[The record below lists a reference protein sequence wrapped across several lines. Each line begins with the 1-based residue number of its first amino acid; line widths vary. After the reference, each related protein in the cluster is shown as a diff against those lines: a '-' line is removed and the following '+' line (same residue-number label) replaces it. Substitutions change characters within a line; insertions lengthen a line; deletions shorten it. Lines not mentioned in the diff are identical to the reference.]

1 MGQNLDE
8 LFDVVD
14 GQDRVTGQASRREVH
29 ARELWHRAVH
39 VFVLNG
45 KGEVFL
51 HQRSLT
57 KDSFPGLWTSSCAGH
72 VAAGDEYDETALRE
86 MEEELGLR
94 LSRKISPHKAAPT
107 GESPHKAGSGDPT
120 LQLQPLLKV
129 DACRETGEEFVW
141 VYAVRAEGPFALN
154 PAEIQQGGWYSPADI
169 DRWVAERPVEFAASF
184 RFLWPRVRGAL
195 EA

>member
-14 GQDRVTGQASRREVH
+14 MQDRVTGQATRCEVH

-39 VFVLNG
+39 VFIVNG
-45 KGEVFL
+45 RGEVFL

-86 MEEELGLR
+86 LEEELGWQ
-94 LSRKISPHKAAPT
+94 PT
-107 GESPHKAGSGDPT
+107 V
-120 LQLQPLLKV
+120 QPERLLKI
-129 DACRETGEEFVW
+129 DACKETGWEFVW
-141 VYAVRAEGPFALN
+141 VYRAVGDGPFMLN
-154 PAEIQQGGWYSPADI
+154 PAEIRKGGWHALASV
-169 DRWVAERPVEFAASF
+169 DRWLEQRPAEFAASF
-184 RFLWPRVRGAL
+184 RYLWPRVRGAL